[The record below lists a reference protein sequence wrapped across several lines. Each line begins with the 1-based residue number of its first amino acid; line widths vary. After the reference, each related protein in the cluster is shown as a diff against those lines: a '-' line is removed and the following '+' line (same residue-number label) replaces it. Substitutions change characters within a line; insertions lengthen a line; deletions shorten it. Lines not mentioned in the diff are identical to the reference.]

1 MTIQTAIRSSL
12 SAIAIG
18 IVMFSATASAY
29 AQSMERLAE
38 ADTNGDGN
46 IEWQEMLD
54 MRAGIFARL
63 DRNGDGY
70 ADSKDAPRMGPG
82 KSRFN
87 EAMSNVKGADAN
99 KDGRIS
105 KSEML
110 DAPAPL
116 FAEGD
121 TNGDKVLDAAELSA
135 LRASAEQKS
144 AQK

>member
-12 SAIAIG
+12 SALAIS
-18 IVMFSATASAY
+18 IVMLSATGSAF

-54 MRAGIFARL
+54 MRAGVFARL

-87 EAMSNVKGADAN
+87 EAMANVKGADAN
-99 KDGRIS
+99 GDGRIS

-121 TNGDKVLDAAELSA
+121 TNGDKVLNSEELASLRESA
-135 LRASAEQKS
+135 GQK
-144 AQK
+144 AGQK